1 VLLCGDRRSK
11 AAKDNQGD
19 NVTLIEERG
28 NASNYTLARLKR
40 DRPDLAERVIIG
52 EMSANAAAIKAGFTE
67 TQKTKRK
74 KPAAEGKN
82 SGGISR
88 IASQKGHLTLPTDG

>member
-28 NASNYTLARLKR
+28 NSSNYTLARLKR
-40 DRPDLAERVIIG
+40 DRPDLAERVITG
-52 EMSANAAAIKAGFTE
+52 EMARQMNEPSVERSHWFWFVVALAAMMV
-67 TQKTKRK
+67 
-74 KPAAEGKN
+74 
-82 SGGISR
+82 ISY
-88 IASQKGHLTLPTDG
+88 LVTDLPR